1 MFLQYNLIVM
11 MLILAD
17 IALSIFLITKFKKLE
32 KFQTSE
38 AHTNL
43 ELINQSLNR
52 LSEIAEKFEKKSVS
66 DNITGQILAQEP
78 DDLSG
83 QNKEQ
88 RVLSMIRQGENP
100 RVISRK
106 LGISRSEIDL
116 LIASEKLG
124 NGRRGAKAEITG

>member
-66 DNITGQILAQEP
+66 DNITGQILVQEP

>member
-1 MFLQYNLIVM
+1 MFLQYTWIVM
-11 MLILAD
+11 GLVLAD
-17 IALSIFLITKFKKLE
+17 ISLSIILITKFKKLE

-52 LSEIAEKFEKKSVS
+52 LSEIAEKFENRSGSTEILHHSLSEQPDQPSNQKKE
-66 DNITGQILAQEP
+66 L
-78 DDLSG
+78 
-83 QNKEQ
+83 

-100 RVISRK
+100 RVISSK

-124 NGRRGAKAEITG
+124 NGRRNAKVDISG

>member
-1 MFLQYNLIVM
+1 MFLHYTWIVM
-11 MLILAD
+11 ALLLAD
-17 IALSIFLITKFKKLE
+17 IALSIFLIAKFKKLE

-52 LSEIAEKFEKKSVS
+52 LSEIAEKFENRPGSGGIPRYS
-66 DNITGQILAQEP
+66 LSEEP
-78 DDLSG
+78 GEPSN

-100 RVISRK
+100 RVISSK

-116 LIASEKLG
+116 LMASEKLG
-124 NGRRGAKAEITG
+124 NDRRNAKVDISN